1 MDYECDVLSSLM
13 ANGESRAEA
22 EEEMYGLRCAEIESD
37 YNGYDW
43 GFNDTSSRSIS

>member
-22 EEEMYGLRCAEIESD
+22 EEELYGLRCAEIESD
-37 YNGYDW
+37 YLSQYEESDYNGYDW
-43 GFNDTSSRSIS
+43 GF